1 VLQNLI
7 HYCRYISES
16 AHILNHVLNHFDHF
30 SPHPLLESNC
40 YEMIQETKHLSKEK
54 VIEYF
59 KELILFC
66 NGFDTLD
73 TTQTK
78 EQRALI
84 TTKKMI

>member
-1 VLQNLI
+1 
-7 HYCRYISES
+7 
-16 AHILNHVLNHFDHF
+16 
-30 SPHPLLESNC
+30 
-40 YEMIQETKHLSKEK
+40 MIQETKHLSKEK